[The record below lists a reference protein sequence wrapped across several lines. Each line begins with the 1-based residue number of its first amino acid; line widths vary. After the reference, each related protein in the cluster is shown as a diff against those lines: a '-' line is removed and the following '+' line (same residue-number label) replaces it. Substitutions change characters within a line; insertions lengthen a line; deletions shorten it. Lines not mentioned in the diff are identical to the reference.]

1 MKRILGLA
9 AVAVAFMVLSADKTL
24 GQKVWYSGNVVQT
37 ARDLES
43 HTDKYA
49 ESLNKSMDA
58 SSVDGKRIQDE
69 INGFVDQFEEA
80 TDKLEQKI
88 EDQKAAPGLFNEV
101 VNRAKVINGAMVKY
115 KVKGEPKA
123 LWSLVKKDINKLGKS
138 YGIVVKI

>member
-1 MKRILGLA
+1 MKRILGLSA
-9 AVAVAFMVLSADKTL
+9 LTIAFLVLSADTTL

-49 ESLNKSMDA
+49 ESINKSMDA

-101 VNRAKVINGAMVKY
+101 VARAKVINGAMTKY